1 MQRQAVAL
9 ARSNVT
15 RMPSAAAS
23 CRSMERQQAA
33 AGAQTSKAQVR
44 LDYTEIHA
52 PIPGVISV
60 LAALQGEVV
69 NIGQPIASI
78 VNPDDLW
85 VRADMPETFVDRV
98 RLGDK
103 LQVRFPDGM
112 EREGTIFYRGV
123 DADYATQR
131 DVSQSKR
138 DIKTFELRLR
148 VDNSDRRLWPGL
160 TAFVTVP
167 AQDVRGCHRAAGI
180 EIMENLPNQEK
191 PVAAVEVEH
200 LRKCFGSFC
209 AVNDLN
215 FSVAYGEVFGL
226 LGPNGAGK
234 STLIRVL
241 TTLLPPTSGIARILG
256 FDVANTPTRSASAS
270 AIPQAMTSDLDLSA
284 METQGLFPVAPGQ
297 VQDRLMGQEK
307 PGGFTARTE
316 QVTSGSKRSAVLP
329 IMTPGAAVR
338 LTVPMTS
345 KSMLNSRMH
354 LRITSSGLPTLSARC
369 TRSGSAR
376 DRCSVRSSWS

>member
-1 MQRQAVAL
+1 MKRKIILPIFVVILLIGGVVYYKAVTRPEPLVLTGIVTTNDVEASSQIQGQLAQVLVKEGDTVKPGQLIAVIEPQEMRADASYYLHAESGTASQVTEAEAALKFQETQTSEQIKQAEASLAAAQAQEVEAKADLELDRLNYDRTKGLYAQKIDSQEALDKDRATYEAQQAHVDSLGKQVDVQRQAVAL
-9 ARSNVT
+9 ARSNVDQNAV
-15 RMPSAAAS
+15 RRSQLQ
-23 CRSMERQQAA
+23 SMERQQAA

-103 LQVRFPDGM
+103 LQVRFPDGL

-160 TAFVTVP
+160 TAFITVP
-167 AQDVRGCHRAAGI
+167 AQDVR
-180 EIMENLPNQEK
+180 
-191 PVAAVEVEH
+191 
-200 LRKCFGSFC
+200 
-209 AVNDLN
+209 
-215 FSVAYGEVFGL
+215 
-226 LGPNGAGK
+226 
-234 STLIRVL
+234 
-241 TTLLPPTSGIARILG
+241 
-256 FDVANTPTRSASAS
+256 
-270 AIPQAMTSDLDLSA
+270 
-284 METQGLFPVAPGQ
+284 
-297 VQDRLMGQEK
+297 
-307 PGGFTARTE
+307 
-316 QVTSGSKRSAVLP
+316 
-329 IMTPGAAVR
+329 
-338 LTVPMTS
+338 
-345 KSMLNSRMH
+345 
-354 LRITSSGLPTLSARC
+354 
-369 TRSGSAR
+369 
-376 DRCSVRSSWS
+376 